1 MERGILICKVC
12 GYETSNKKSYS
23 NHIRNGCPSII
34 KMSNLHCKHCGSQL
48 KVRKPSEKYL
58 FCDRKCYALWI
69 NCNSAYSGKNAHR
82 YKNGESKT
90 RLYHI
95 WLGMKRRCLKINCK
109 DYHNYGGRG
118 IVICDEWMND
128 FLQFKE
134 WSYINGY
141 DDNLTI
147 ERIDVNIGYN
157 PKNCTW
163 IPNSEQSKNRR
174 NVKKRYSI

>member
-1 MERGILICKVC
+1 
-12 GYETSNKKSYS
+12 
-23 NHIRNGCPSII
+23 
-34 KMSNLHCKHCGSQL
+34 
-48 KVRKPSEKYL
+48 
-58 FCDRKCYALWI
+58 
-69 NCNSAYSGKNAHR
+69 
-82 YKNGESKT
+82 
-90 RLYHI
+90 
-95 WLGMKRRCLKINCK
+95 MKRRCLKINCK

-134 WSYINGY
+134 WSYKNGY